1 VSVRAAVFDQHGVLC
16 RLDSQAVKEFFRPL
30 LPISLSELSVRIER
44 WGGDQAGRANLLS
57 AAVWET
63 FWRELCVELGLP
75 ERHVEQLLGFRYQNY
90 CCAYPDALEGLALAK
105 RRGLRIGVLSNM
117 PFATL
122 EGSLESLGFG
132 GLLDAVVVPQISSE
146 SKPAPGAYLM
156 AAQRLGVMAGECLF
170 FDDESENVAGAR
182 AVGME
187 AYLVDRSR
195 AAGSDRSGHALNERV
210 VCDLSALVDIL
221 AADRG

>member
-1 VSVRAAVFDQHGVLC
+1 MSVRAAVFDQHGVLC

-30 LPISLSELSVRIER
+30 LPISVAELSVRIER
-44 WGGDQAGRANLLS
+44 WGAAQAGRANLLS
-57 AAVWET
+57 AAVWEE

-75 ERHVEQLLGFRYQNY
+75 AQHVERLLGFRYRDY
-90 CCAYPDALEGLALAK
+90 CYAYPDALEGLALAK
-105 RRGLRIGVLSNM
+105 RQGMRVGVLSNM

-122 EGSLESLGFG
+122 EGSLESLGFA

-156 AAQRLGVMAGECLF
+156 AAQRLGVTAEECLF
-170 FDDESENVAGAR
+170 FDDEEPNVAGAH
-182 AVGME
+182 AVGMR

-195 AAGSDRSGHALNERV
+195 SAHALGERV
-210 VCDLSALVDIL
+210 VRDLSSLEDIL
-221 AADRG
+221 TR